1 MQTPTKKNIRGPPL
15 AGFRPGGPGSIG
27 IARPSRS
34 PVYCPAAPHAARS
47 ARMEVPPRGAGSRRL
62 ERKEALGSMQSST
75 TVACRALVMLACLI
89 VIPLAAVFGTSLPK
103 LVKALLEGRRGERA
117 ASAGD
122 VLAEAPPF
130 GSTRDPAPPSGP
142 SDGTPAP
149 AWPRDDLNVAPG
161 WPTGPMAR
169 DSTPTGGLESVLA
182 GVPARPLRSG
192 TALASFESQVEPPLR
207 SASSDWPDPFPPEPH
222 PDARTDRD
230 LVPVVE
236 AGRFRSAGPA
246 SGGPVA
252 ESTPPQSPPGSDQF
266 ALIRRRLDELGATY
280 YRLES
285 WGNEG
290 RLYRFYCRMAIGGS
304 PNYTRY
310 FEAKDPDAL
319 GAMAK
324 VLREVESWRAVP

>member
-1 MQTPTKKNIRGPPL
+1 
-15 AGFRPGGPGSIG
+15 
-27 IARPSRS
+27 
-34 PVYCPAAPHAARS
+34 
-47 ARMEVPPRGAGSRRL
+47 MEVPSRDVGSRRL

-103 LVKALLEGRRGERA
+103 LVKALLEGRRGERT

-130 GSTRDPAPPSGP
+130 GSTRDPVPPSGS
-142 SDGTPAP
+142 SDGAPAP

-161 WPTGPMAR
+161 WPTGPVQADSGTHLLPGPMAR
-169 DSTPTGGLESVLA
+169 DSTPTGGIESVLA
-182 GVPARPLRSG
+182 GVPAPPLPSG
-192 TALASFESQVEPPLR
+192 TALASFESQVEPPLG
-207 SASSDWPDPFPPEPH
+207 SASSDWPDPFPPEP
-222 PDARTDRD
+222 PPAARTDRD

-236 AGRFRSAGPA
+236 AGRFRSAGPP

-252 ESTPPQSPPGSDQF
+252 ESTPPQSLPAADQF
-266 ALIRRRLDELGATY
+266 ALVQRRLDELGATY

-304 PNYTRY
+304 SSYTRH

-319 GAMAK
+319 GAMAR
-324 VLREVESWRAVP
+324 VLREVEAWRAVP